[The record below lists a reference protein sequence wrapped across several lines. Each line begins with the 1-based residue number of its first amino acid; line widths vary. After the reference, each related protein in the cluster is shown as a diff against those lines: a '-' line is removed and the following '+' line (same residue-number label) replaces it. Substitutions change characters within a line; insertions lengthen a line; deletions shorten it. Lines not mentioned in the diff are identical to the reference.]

1 MAATYCTVP
10 WLWHSDTAVMVAEL
24 ASAAAS
30 VTCGA
35 RGETASQYGA
45 AKRAYKT
52 EARRASVSRNMVD
65 RHGDGRKQ
73 VSRKRELEERN
84 ARGGS
89 GTGHKY
95 VMRYPQQRATE
106 DKTRV
111 GGCLS

>member
-1 MAATYCTVP
+1 MATYCTVP
-10 WLWHSDTAVMVAEL
+10 WLWHSDTAVIVAGL
-24 ASAAAS
+24 GSATAS

-35 RGETASQYGA
+35 RGETPSQYGA

-52 EARRASVSRNMVD
+52 EARKACVSRNMVE
-65 RHGDGRKQ
+65 RHGDGGGQ

-84 ARGGS
+84 PRGGS

-95 VMRYPQQRATE
+95 GMRYPQQRATE
-106 DKTRV
+106 DTTRV